1 MENQTKTKL
10 TLNPEEEKQ
19 SNILL
24 EGAPVRQTVQPI
36 VQTQTEYNAGSIDES
51 MLSND
56 EKEMVAQ
63 FANEIDISNAKQVIQ
78 YGSSAQKSISDFSV
92 NILGKVKTS
101 ELGDVGD
108 ALKELTVALDATTEP
123 EKKGILGI
131 FQKAK
136 RGVDSIKANYAKAET
151 NVSRIEKDLEKHQV
165 VLTQDVEMFEQMYD
179 LNLQY
184 YRELTMY
191 IIAGKKALD
200 KARGEQ
206 LEALKVKAET
216 SQMQEDVEN
225 YNKYVNLCNR
235 FEKKLHDLELTR
247 VIAMQVSG
255 EVTEQGVRYSYEELF
270 GRFAYNYWNL
280 VVKYDLRQMRKDGK
294 SEFSKVELI
303 LKDAIKRNEILTN
316 LEFESLDSDTK
327 YKIIKQV
334 TAECKRFVIGALYD
348 DFDGII
354 YSFNLKEDGIVLNPR
369 VYDFMLK
376 YKAELEK
383 LNYYAWARF
392 LEQINDDNVLVR
404 VIDKLELATP
414 KREDLSVYRE
424 ILRREFEENTCFY
437 CGKKLG
443 KNIHVDHFIPWSF
456 VKDDKL
462 WNFVLSCAR
471 CNERKSNRLP
481 VMK

>member
-1 MENQTKTKL
+1 MENQTKTTL

-19 SNILL
+19 SNTLL
-24 EGAPVRQTVQPI
+24 EDVPVMQTVQPI
-36 VQTQTEYNAGSIDES
+36 VQTQAEYSAGSIDES
-51 MLSND
+51 MLNND
-56 EKEMVAQ
+56 EKEMIAQ

-136 RGVDSIKANYAKAET
+136 RSVDSIKANYAKAET

-206 LEALKVKAET
+206 LEALKEKAET

-247 VIAMQVSG
+247 VIAMQVAPQIRLLQDNDQEMLEKIQSSLVNTIPLWRHQMVLALG
-255 EVTEQGVRYSYEELF
+255 IEHTQRALSAQNMITEKTNELLTRNAETLKMATVETAKEAERSVVDIATLKRCNQQLISSISEVVKIHEQGAKRRQDAETEL
-270 GRFAYNYWNL
+270 
-280 VVKYDLRQMRKDGK
+280 V
-294 SEFSKVELI
+294 KVEQE
-303 LKDAIKRNEILTN
+303 LKQAL
-316 LEFESLDSDTK
+316 LEAGSK
-327 YKIIKQV
+327 
-334 TAECKRFVIGALYD
+334 
-348 DFDGII
+348 
-354 YSFNLKEDGIVLNPR
+354 
-369 VYDFMLK
+369 
-376 YKAELEK
+376 
-383 LNYYAWARF
+383 
-392 LEQINDDNVLVR
+392 
-404 VIDKLELATP
+404 
-414 KREDLSVYRE
+414 
-424 ILRREFEENTCFY
+424 
-437 CGKKLG
+437 
-443 KNIHVDHFIPWSF
+443 
-456 VKDDKL
+456 
-462 WNFVLSCAR
+462 
-471 CNERKSNRLP
+471 
-481 VMK
+481 

>member
-136 RGVDSIKANYAKAET
+136 RSVDSIKANYAKAET
-151 NVSRIEKDLEKHQV
+151 NVSRIENDLEKHQV

-247 VIAMQVSG
+247 VIAMQVAPQIRLLQDNDQEMLEKIQSSLVNTIPLWRHQMVLALG
-255 EVTEQGVRYSYEELF
+255 IEHTQRALSAQNMITEKTNELLTRNAETLKMATIETAKEAERSVVDIATLKRCNQQLISSISEVVKIHEQGAKRRQDAETEL
-270 GRFAYNYWNL
+270 
-280 VVKYDLRQMRKDGK
+280 V
-294 SEFSKVELI
+294 KVEQE
-303 LKDAIKRNEILTN
+303 LKQAL
-316 LEFESLDSDTK
+316 LEAGSK
-327 YKIIKQV
+327 
-334 TAECKRFVIGALYD
+334 
-348 DFDGII
+348 
-354 YSFNLKEDGIVLNPR
+354 
-369 VYDFMLK
+369 
-376 YKAELEK
+376 
-383 LNYYAWARF
+383 
-392 LEQINDDNVLVR
+392 
-404 VIDKLELATP
+404 
-414 KREDLSVYRE
+414 
-424 ILRREFEENTCFY
+424 
-437 CGKKLG
+437 
-443 KNIHVDHFIPWSF
+443 
-456 VKDDKL
+456 
-462 WNFVLSCAR
+462 
-471 CNERKSNRLP
+471 
-481 VMK
+481 

>member
-24 EGAPVRQTVQPI
+24 EGVPVRQTVQPI

-136 RGVDSIKANYAKAET
+136 KGVDSIKANYAKAET

-206 LEALKVKAET
+206 LEALKEKAET

-247 VIAMQVSG
+247 VIAMQVAPQIRLLQDNDQEMLEKIQSSLVNTIPLWRHQMVLALG
-255 EVTEQGVRYSYEELF
+255 IEHTQRALSAQNMITEKTNELLTRNAETLKMATVETAKEAERSVVDIATLKRCNQQLISSISEVVKIHEQGAKRRQDAETEL
-270 GRFAYNYWNL
+270 
-280 VVKYDLRQMRKDGK
+280 V
-294 SEFSKVELI
+294 KVEQE
-303 LKDAIKRNEILTN
+303 LKQAL
-316 LEFESLDSDTK
+316 LEAGSK
-327 YKIIKQV
+327 
-334 TAECKRFVIGALYD
+334 
-348 DFDGII
+348 
-354 YSFNLKEDGIVLNPR
+354 
-369 VYDFMLK
+369 
-376 YKAELEK
+376 
-383 LNYYAWARF
+383 
-392 LEQINDDNVLVR
+392 
-404 VIDKLELATP
+404 
-414 KREDLSVYRE
+414 
-424 ILRREFEENTCFY
+424 
-437 CGKKLG
+437 
-443 KNIHVDHFIPWSF
+443 
-456 VKDDKL
+456 
-462 WNFVLSCAR
+462 
-471 CNERKSNRLP
+471 
-481 VMK
+481 

>member
-10 TLNPEEEKQ
+10 TLNPEEDKQ

-123 EKKGILGI
+123 EKKGIFGI

-247 VIAMQVSG
+247 VIAMQVAPQIRLLQDNDQEMLEKIQSSLVNTIPLWRHQMVLALG
-255 EVTEQGVRYSYEELF
+255 IEHTQRALSAQNMITEKTNELLTRNAETLKMATVETAKEAERSVVDIATLKRYNQQLISSISEVVKIHEQGAKRRQDAETEL
-270 GRFAYNYWNL
+270 
-280 VVKYDLRQMRKDGK
+280 V
-294 SEFSKVELI
+294 KVEQE
-303 LKDAIKRNEILTN
+303 LKQAL
-316 LEFESLDSDTK
+316 LEAGSK
-327 YKIIKQV
+327 
-334 TAECKRFVIGALYD
+334 
-348 DFDGII
+348 
-354 YSFNLKEDGIVLNPR
+354 
-369 VYDFMLK
+369 
-376 YKAELEK
+376 
-383 LNYYAWARF
+383 
-392 LEQINDDNVLVR
+392 
-404 VIDKLELATP
+404 
-414 KREDLSVYRE
+414 
-424 ILRREFEENTCFY
+424 
-437 CGKKLG
+437 
-443 KNIHVDHFIPWSF
+443 
-456 VKDDKL
+456 
-462 WNFVLSCAR
+462 
-471 CNERKSNRLP
+471 
-481 VMK
+481 

>member
-1 MENQTKTKL
+1 MENQTKPTL

-19 SNILL
+19 SSVLQD
-24 EGAPVRQTVQPI
+24 GVPVRQTVQPI
-36 VQTQTEYNAGSIDES
+36 VQTQTEYSAGSIDES

-78 YGSSAQKSISDFSV
+78 YGSSAQKSISDFSID
-92 NILGKVKTS
+92 ILGKVKTS

-123 EKKGILGI
+123 EKKGIFGI

-136 RGVDSIKANYAKAET
+136 RGIDSIKANYAKAEI

-206 LEALKVKAET
+206 LEALKEKAET

-247 VIAMQVSG
+247 VIAMQVAPQIRLLQDNDQEMLEKIQSSLVNTIPLWRHQMVLALG
-255 EVTEQGVRYSYEELF
+255 IEHTQRALSAQNMITEKTNELLTRNAETLKMATVETAKEAERSVVDIATLKKCNQQLISSISEVVKIHEQGAKRRQDAETEL
-270 GRFAYNYWNL
+270 
-280 VVKYDLRQMRKDGK
+280 V
-294 SEFSKVELI
+294 KVEQE
-303 LKDAIKRNEILTN
+303 LKQAL
-316 LEFESLDSDTK
+316 LEAGSK
-327 YKIIKQV
+327 
-334 TAECKRFVIGALYD
+334 
-348 DFDGII
+348 
-354 YSFNLKEDGIVLNPR
+354 
-369 VYDFMLK
+369 
-376 YKAELEK
+376 
-383 LNYYAWARF
+383 
-392 LEQINDDNVLVR
+392 
-404 VIDKLELATP
+404 
-414 KREDLSVYRE
+414 
-424 ILRREFEENTCFY
+424 
-437 CGKKLG
+437 
-443 KNIHVDHFIPWSF
+443 
-456 VKDDKL
+456 
-462 WNFVLSCAR
+462 
-471 CNERKSNRLP
+471 
-481 VMK
+481 

>member
-1 MENQTKTKL
+1 MENQTKTTL

-24 EGAPVRQTVQPI
+24 EGTPVRQTVQPI

-136 RGVDSIKANYAKAET
+136 KGVDSIKANYAKAET

-206 LEALKVKAET
+206 LEALKEKAET

-247 VIAMQVSG
+247 VIAMQVAPQIRLLQDNDQEMLEKIQSSLVNTIPLWRHQMVLALG
-255 EVTEQGVRYSYEELF
+255 IEHTQRALSAQNMITEKTNELLTRNAETLKMATVETAKEAERSVVDIATLKRCNQQLISSISEVVKIHEQGAKRRQDAETEL
-270 GRFAYNYWNL
+270 
-280 VVKYDLRQMRKDGK
+280 V
-294 SEFSKVELI
+294 KVEQE
-303 LKDAIKRNEILTN
+303 LKQAL
-316 LEFESLDSDTK
+316 LEAGSK
-327 YKIIKQV
+327 
-334 TAECKRFVIGALYD
+334 
-348 DFDGII
+348 
-354 YSFNLKEDGIVLNPR
+354 
-369 VYDFMLK
+369 
-376 YKAELEK
+376 
-383 LNYYAWARF
+383 
-392 LEQINDDNVLVR
+392 
-404 VIDKLELATP
+404 
-414 KREDLSVYRE
+414 
-424 ILRREFEENTCFY
+424 
-437 CGKKLG
+437 
-443 KNIHVDHFIPWSF
+443 
-456 VKDDKL
+456 
-462 WNFVLSCAR
+462 
-471 CNERKSNRLP
+471 
-481 VMK
+481 

>member
-10 TLNPEEEKQ
+10 TLNPEEDKQ

-92 NILGKVKTS
+92 NILGQVKTS

-247 VIAMQVSG
+247 VIAMQVAPQIRLLQDNDQEMLEKIQSSLVNTIPLWRHQMVLALG
-255 EVTEQGVRYSYEELF
+255 IEHTQRALSAQNMITEKTNELLTRNAETLKMATVETAKEAERSVVDIATLKRCNQQLISSISEVVKIHEQGAKRRQDAETEL
-270 GRFAYNYWNL
+270 
-280 VVKYDLRQMRKDGK
+280 V
-294 SEFSKVELI
+294 KVEQE
-303 LKDAIKRNEILTN
+303 LKQAL
-316 LEFESLDSDTK
+316 LEAGSK
-327 YKIIKQV
+327 
-334 TAECKRFVIGALYD
+334 
-348 DFDGII
+348 
-354 YSFNLKEDGIVLNPR
+354 
-369 VYDFMLK
+369 
-376 YKAELEK
+376 
-383 LNYYAWARF
+383 
-392 LEQINDDNVLVR
+392 
-404 VIDKLELATP
+404 
-414 KREDLSVYRE
+414 
-424 ILRREFEENTCFY
+424 
-437 CGKKLG
+437 
-443 KNIHVDHFIPWSF
+443 
-456 VKDDKL
+456 
-462 WNFVLSCAR
+462 
-471 CNERKSNRLP
+471 
-481 VMK
+481 

>member
-1 MENQTKTKL
+1 MENQTKTIL

-19 SNILL
+19 SNTLL
-24 EGAPVRQTVQPI
+24 EGVPVRQTVQPI
-36 VQTQTEYNAGSIDES
+36 VQTQAEYSAGSIDES

-56 EKEMVAQ
+56 EKEMIAQ
-63 FANEIDISNAKQVIQ
+63 FANEIDILNAKQVIQ

-151 NVSRIEKDLEKHQV
+151 NVSRIEKALEKHQV

-206 LEALKVKAET
+206 LEALKEKAET

-247 VIAMQVSG
+247 VIAMQVAPQIRLLQDNDQEMLEKIQSSLVNTIPLWRHQMVLALG
-255 EVTEQGVRYSYEELF
+255 IEHTQRALSAQNMITEKTNELLTRNAETLKMATVETAKEAERSVVDIATLKRCNQQLISSISEVVKIHEQGAKRRQDAETEL
-270 GRFAYNYWNL
+270 
-280 VVKYDLRQMRKDGK
+280 V
-294 SEFSKVELI
+294 KVEQE
-303 LKDAIKRNEILTN
+303 LKQAL
-316 LEFESLDSDTK
+316 LEAGSK
-327 YKIIKQV
+327 
-334 TAECKRFVIGALYD
+334 
-348 DFDGII
+348 
-354 YSFNLKEDGIVLNPR
+354 
-369 VYDFMLK
+369 
-376 YKAELEK
+376 
-383 LNYYAWARF
+383 
-392 LEQINDDNVLVR
+392 
-404 VIDKLELATP
+404 
-414 KREDLSVYRE
+414 
-424 ILRREFEENTCFY
+424 
-437 CGKKLG
+437 
-443 KNIHVDHFIPWSF
+443 
-456 VKDDKL
+456 
-462 WNFVLSCAR
+462 
-471 CNERKSNRLP
+471 
-481 VMK
+481 

>member
-1 MENQTKTKL
+1 MDNQTKTTL
-10 TLNPEEEKQ
+10 TLNPEEEKK

-24 EGAPVRQTVQPI
+24 EGVPVRQTVQPV
-36 VQTQTEYNAGSIDES
+36 VQTQAEYSAGSIDES

-206 LEALKVKAET
+206 LEALKEKAET

-247 VIAMQVSG
+247 VIAMQVAPQIRLLQDNDQEMLEKIQSSLVNTIPLWRHQMVLALG
-255 EVTEQGVRYSYEELF
+255 IEHTQRALSAQNMITEKTNELLTRNAETLKMATVETAKEAERSVVDIATLKRCNQQLISSISEVVKIHEQGAKRRQDAETEL
-270 GRFAYNYWNL
+270 
-280 VVKYDLRQMRKDGK
+280 V
-294 SEFSKVELI
+294 KVEQE
-303 LKDAIKRNEILTN
+303 LKQAL
-316 LEFESLDSDTK
+316 LEAGSK
-327 YKIIKQV
+327 
-334 TAECKRFVIGALYD
+334 
-348 DFDGII
+348 
-354 YSFNLKEDGIVLNPR
+354 
-369 VYDFMLK
+369 
-376 YKAELEK
+376 
-383 LNYYAWARF
+383 
-392 LEQINDDNVLVR
+392 
-404 VIDKLELATP
+404 
-414 KREDLSVYRE
+414 
-424 ILRREFEENTCFY
+424 
-437 CGKKLG
+437 
-443 KNIHVDHFIPWSF
+443 
-456 VKDDKL
+456 
-462 WNFVLSCAR
+462 
-471 CNERKSNRLP
+471 
-481 VMK
+481 

>member
-1 MENQTKTKL
+1 MENQTKTTL
-10 TLNPEEEKQ
+10 TLNLQEDKQ
-19 SNILL
+19 SNTLL
-24 EGAPVRQTVQPI
+24 DGVPVMQTVQPI
-36 VQTQTEYNAGSIDES
+36 VQTQAEYSAGSIDES
-51 MLSND
+51 MLNND
-56 EKEMVAQ
+56 EKEIIAQ

-206 LEALKVKAET
+206 LEALKEKAET

-247 VIAMQVSG
+247 VIAMQVAPQIRLLQDNDQEMLEKIQSSLVNTIPLWRHQMVLALG
-255 EVTEQGVRYSYEELF
+255 IEHTQRALSAKNMITEKTNELLTRNAETLKMATVETAKEAERSVVDIATLKRCNQQLISSISEVVKIHEQGAKRRQDAETEL
-270 GRFAYNYWNL
+270 
-280 VVKYDLRQMRKDGK
+280 V
-294 SEFSKVELI
+294 KVEQE
-303 LKDAIKRNEILTN
+303 LKQAL
-316 LEFESLDSDTK
+316 LEAGSK
-327 YKIIKQV
+327 
-334 TAECKRFVIGALYD
+334 
-348 DFDGII
+348 
-354 YSFNLKEDGIVLNPR
+354 
-369 VYDFMLK
+369 
-376 YKAELEK
+376 
-383 LNYYAWARF
+383 
-392 LEQINDDNVLVR
+392 
-404 VIDKLELATP
+404 
-414 KREDLSVYRE
+414 
-424 ILRREFEENTCFY
+424 
-437 CGKKLG
+437 
-443 KNIHVDHFIPWSF
+443 
-456 VKDDKL
+456 
-462 WNFVLSCAR
+462 
-471 CNERKSNRLP
+471 
-481 VMK
+481 

>member
-1 MENQTKTKL
+1 MENQTKTTL

-19 SNILL
+19 SNTLL
-24 EGAPVRQTVQPI
+24 EGVPVMQTVQPI

-247 VIAMQVSG
+247 VIAMQVAPQIRLLQDNDQEMLEKIQSSLVNTIPLWRHQMVLALG
-255 EVTEQGVRYSYEELF
+255 IEHTQRALSAQNMITEKTNELLTRNAETLKMATVETAKEAERSVVDIATLKRCNQQLISSISEVVKIHEQGAKRRQDAETEL
-270 GRFAYNYWNL
+270 
-280 VVKYDLRQMRKDGK
+280 VKVEQELRQALLEAG
-294 SEFSKVELI
+294 SK
-303 LKDAIKRNEILTN
+303 
-316 LEFESLDSDTK
+316 
-327 YKIIKQV
+327 
-334 TAECKRFVIGALYD
+334 
-348 DFDGII
+348 
-354 YSFNLKEDGIVLNPR
+354 
-369 VYDFMLK
+369 
-376 YKAELEK
+376 
-383 LNYYAWARF
+383 
-392 LEQINDDNVLVR
+392 
-404 VIDKLELATP
+404 
-414 KREDLSVYRE
+414 
-424 ILRREFEENTCFY
+424 
-437 CGKKLG
+437 
-443 KNIHVDHFIPWSF
+443 
-456 VKDDKL
+456 
-462 WNFVLSCAR
+462 
-471 CNERKSNRLP
+471 
-481 VMK
+481 

>member
-1 MENQTKTKL
+1 MENQTKTTL

-19 SNILL
+19 SNTLL
-24 EGAPVRQTVQPI
+24 DGVPVRKTVQPI
-36 VQTQTEYNAGSIDES
+36 VQTQAEYSAGSIDES

-56 EKEMVAQ
+56 EKEMIAQ

-206 LEALKVKAET
+206 LEALKEKAET

-247 VIAMQVSG
+247 VIAMQVAPQIRLLQDNDQEMLEKIQSSLVNTIPLWRHQMVLALG
-255 EVTEQGVRYSYEELF
+255 IEHTQRALSAQNMITEKTNELLTRNAETLKMATVETAKEAERSVVDIATLKRCNQQLISSISEVVKIHEQGAKRRQDAETEL
-270 GRFAYNYWNL
+270 
-280 VVKYDLRQMRKDGK
+280 V
-294 SEFSKVELI
+294 KVEQE
-303 LKDAIKRNEILTN
+303 LKQAL
-316 LEFESLDSDTK
+316 LEAGSK
-327 YKIIKQV
+327 
-334 TAECKRFVIGALYD
+334 
-348 DFDGII
+348 
-354 YSFNLKEDGIVLNPR
+354 
-369 VYDFMLK
+369 
-376 YKAELEK
+376 
-383 LNYYAWARF
+383 
-392 LEQINDDNVLVR
+392 
-404 VIDKLELATP
+404 
-414 KREDLSVYRE
+414 
-424 ILRREFEENTCFY
+424 
-437 CGKKLG
+437 
-443 KNIHVDHFIPWSF
+443 
-456 VKDDKL
+456 
-462 WNFVLSCAR
+462 
-471 CNERKSNRLP
+471 
-481 VMK
+481 

>member
-63 FANEIDISNAKQVIQ
+63 LANEIDISNSKQVIQ

-247 VIAMQVSG
+247 VIAMQVAPQIRLLQDNDQEMLEKIQSSLVNTIPLWRHQMVLALG
-255 EVTEQGVRYSYEELF
+255 IEHTQRALSAQNMITEKTNELLTRNAETLKMATVETAKEAERSVVDIATLKRCNQQLISSISEVVKIHEQGAKRRQDAETEL
-270 GRFAYNYWNL
+270 
-280 VVKYDLRQMRKDGK
+280 V
-294 SEFSKVELI
+294 KVEQE
-303 LKDAIKRNEILTN
+303 LKQAL
-316 LEFESLDSDTK
+316 LEAGSK
-327 YKIIKQV
+327 
-334 TAECKRFVIGALYD
+334 
-348 DFDGII
+348 
-354 YSFNLKEDGIVLNPR
+354 
-369 VYDFMLK
+369 
-376 YKAELEK
+376 
-383 LNYYAWARF
+383 
-392 LEQINDDNVLVR
+392 
-404 VIDKLELATP
+404 
-414 KREDLSVYRE
+414 
-424 ILRREFEENTCFY
+424 
-437 CGKKLG
+437 
-443 KNIHVDHFIPWSF
+443 
-456 VKDDKL
+456 
-462 WNFVLSCAR
+462 
-471 CNERKSNRLP
+471 
-481 VMK
+481 

>member
-1 MENQTKTKL
+1 MENQTKTTL

-36 VQTQTEYNAGSIDES
+36 VQTQAEYSAGSIDES
-51 MLSND
+51 MLNND
-56 EKEMVAQ
+56 EKEMIAQ

-206 LEALKVKAET
+206 LEALKEKAET

-247 VIAMQVSG
+247 VIAMQVAPQIRLLQDNDQEMLEKIQSSLVNTIPLWRHQMVLALG
-255 EVTEQGVRYSYEELF
+255 IEHTQRALSAQNMITEKTNELLTRNAETLKMATVETAKEAERSVVDIATLKRCNQQLISSISEVVKIHEQGAKRRQDAETEL
-270 GRFAYNYWNL
+270 
-280 VVKYDLRQMRKDGK
+280 V
-294 SEFSKVELI
+294 KVEQE
-303 LKDAIKRNEILTN
+303 LKQAL
-316 LEFESLDSDTK
+316 LEAGSK
-327 YKIIKQV
+327 
-334 TAECKRFVIGALYD
+334 
-348 DFDGII
+348 
-354 YSFNLKEDGIVLNPR
+354 
-369 VYDFMLK
+369 
-376 YKAELEK
+376 
-383 LNYYAWARF
+383 
-392 LEQINDDNVLVR
+392 
-404 VIDKLELATP
+404 
-414 KREDLSVYRE
+414 
-424 ILRREFEENTCFY
+424 
-437 CGKKLG
+437 
-443 KNIHVDHFIPWSF
+443 
-456 VKDDKL
+456 
-462 WNFVLSCAR
+462 
-471 CNERKSNRLP
+471 
-481 VMK
+481 

>member
-56 EKEMVAQ
+56 EKEIVAQ

-247 VIAMQVSG
+247 VIAMQVAPQIRLLQDNDQEMLEKIQSSLVNTIPLWRHQMVLALG
-255 EVTEQGVRYSYEELF
+255 IEHTQRALSAQNMITEKTNELLTRNAETLKMATVETAKEAERSVVDIATLKRCNQQLISSISEVVKIHEQGAKRRQDAETEL
-270 GRFAYNYWNL
+270 
-280 VVKYDLRQMRKDGK
+280 V
-294 SEFSKVELI
+294 KVEQE
-303 LKDAIKRNEILTN
+303 LKQAL
-316 LEFESLDSDTK
+316 LEAGSK
-327 YKIIKQV
+327 
-334 TAECKRFVIGALYD
+334 
-348 DFDGII
+348 
-354 YSFNLKEDGIVLNPR
+354 
-369 VYDFMLK
+369 
-376 YKAELEK
+376 
-383 LNYYAWARF
+383 
-392 LEQINDDNVLVR
+392 
-404 VIDKLELATP
+404 
-414 KREDLSVYRE
+414 
-424 ILRREFEENTCFY
+424 
-437 CGKKLG
+437 
-443 KNIHVDHFIPWSF
+443 
-456 VKDDKL
+456 
-462 WNFVLSCAR
+462 
-471 CNERKSNRLP
+471 
-481 VMK
+481 

>member
-1 MENQTKTKL
+1 MENQTKTTL

-19 SNILL
+19 PNILQS
-24 EGAPVRQTVQPI
+24 GVPVRQTVQPV
-36 VQTQTEYNAGSIDES
+36 VQTQAEYSAGSIDES

-136 RGVDSIKANYAKAET
+136 RGIDSIKANYAKAET

-206 LEALKVKAET
+206 LATLKLKAET

-247 VIAMQVSG
+247 VIAMQVAPQIRLLQDNDQEMLEKIQSSLINTIPLWRHQMVLALG
-255 EVTEQGVRYSYEELF
+255 IEHTQRALSAQNMITEKTNELLTRNAETLKMATVETAKEAERSVVDIATLKRCNQQLISSISEVVKIHEQGAKRRQDAEVEL
-270 GRFAYNYWNL
+270 
-280 VVKYDLRQMRKDGK
+280 V
-294 SEFSKVELI
+294 KVEQE
-303 LKDAIKRNEILTN
+303 LKQAL
-316 LEFESLDSDTK
+316 LEAGSK
-327 YKIIKQV
+327 
-334 TAECKRFVIGALYD
+334 
-348 DFDGII
+348 
-354 YSFNLKEDGIVLNPR
+354 
-369 VYDFMLK
+369 
-376 YKAELEK
+376 
-383 LNYYAWARF
+383 
-392 LEQINDDNVLVR
+392 
-404 VIDKLELATP
+404 
-414 KREDLSVYRE
+414 
-424 ILRREFEENTCFY
+424 
-437 CGKKLG
+437 
-443 KNIHVDHFIPWSF
+443 
-456 VKDDKL
+456 
-462 WNFVLSCAR
+462 
-471 CNERKSNRLP
+471 
-481 VMK
+481 

>member
-1 MENQTKTKL
+1 MGNQTKTTL

-19 SNILL
+19 SNTLL
-24 EGAPVRQTVQPI
+24 EGVPVMQTVQPI
-36 VQTQTEYNAGSIDES
+36 VQTQAEYSAGSIDES
-51 MLSND
+51 MLNND
-56 EKEMVAQ
+56 EKEMIAQ

-131 FQKAK
+131 SQKAK

-206 LEALKVKAET
+206 LEALKEKAET

-247 VIAMQVSG
+247 VIAMQVAPQIRLLQDNDQEMLEKIQSSLVNTIPLWRHQMVLALG
-255 EVTEQGVRYSYEELF
+255 IEHTQRALSAQNMITEKTNELLTRNAETLKMATVETAKEAERSVVDIATLKRCNQQLISSISEVVKIHEQGAKRRQDAETEL
-270 GRFAYNYWNL
+270 
-280 VVKYDLRQMRKDGK
+280 V
-294 SEFSKVELI
+294 KVEQE
-303 LKDAIKRNEILTN
+303 LKQAL
-316 LEFESLDSDTK
+316 LEAGSK
-327 YKIIKQV
+327 
-334 TAECKRFVIGALYD
+334 
-348 DFDGII
+348 
-354 YSFNLKEDGIVLNPR
+354 
-369 VYDFMLK
+369 
-376 YKAELEK
+376 
-383 LNYYAWARF
+383 
-392 LEQINDDNVLVR
+392 
-404 VIDKLELATP
+404 
-414 KREDLSVYRE
+414 
-424 ILRREFEENTCFY
+424 
-437 CGKKLG
+437 
-443 KNIHVDHFIPWSF
+443 
-456 VKDDKL
+456 
-462 WNFVLSCAR
+462 
-471 CNERKSNRLP
+471 
-481 VMK
+481 

>member
-1 MENQTKTKL
+1 MENQTKTTL

-19 SNILL
+19 SNTLL
-24 EGAPVRQTVQPI
+24 EGVPVRQTVQPI
-36 VQTQTEYNAGSIDES
+36 VQTQAEYSAGSIDES

-56 EKEMVAQ
+56 EKEMIAQ

-78 YGSSAQKSISDFSV
+78 YGSSAQRSISDFSV

-206 LEALKVKAET
+206 LEALKEKAET

-247 VIAMQVSG
+247 VIAIQVAPQIRLLQDNDQEMLEKIQSSLVNTIPLWRHQMVLALG
-255 EVTEQGVRYSYEELF
+255 IEHTQRALSAQNMITEKTNELLTRNAETLKMATVETAKEAERSVVDIATLKRCNQQLISSISEVVKIHEQGAKRRQDAETEL
-270 GRFAYNYWNL
+270 
-280 VVKYDLRQMRKDGK
+280 V
-294 SEFSKVELI
+294 KVEQE
-303 LKDAIKRNEILTN
+303 LKQAL
-316 LEFESLDSDTK
+316 LEAGSK
-327 YKIIKQV
+327 
-334 TAECKRFVIGALYD
+334 
-348 DFDGII
+348 
-354 YSFNLKEDGIVLNPR
+354 
-369 VYDFMLK
+369 
-376 YKAELEK
+376 
-383 LNYYAWARF
+383 
-392 LEQINDDNVLVR
+392 
-404 VIDKLELATP
+404 
-414 KREDLSVYRE
+414 
-424 ILRREFEENTCFY
+424 
-437 CGKKLG
+437 
-443 KNIHVDHFIPWSF
+443 
-456 VKDDKL
+456 
-462 WNFVLSCAR
+462 
-471 CNERKSNRLP
+471 
-481 VMK
+481 

>member
-36 VQTQTEYNAGSIDES
+36 VQTQTEYNAGSINES

-247 VIAMQVSG
+247 VIAMQVAPQIRLLQDNDQEMLEKIQSSLVNTIPLWRHQMVLALG
-255 EVTEQGVRYSYEELF
+255 IEHTQRALSAQNMITEKTNELLTRNAETLKMATVETAKEAERSVVDIATLKRCNQQLISSISEVVKIHEQGAKRRQDAETEL
-270 GRFAYNYWNL
+270 
-280 VVKYDLRQMRKDGK
+280 V
-294 SEFSKVELI
+294 KVEQE
-303 LKDAIKRNEILTN
+303 LKQAL
-316 LEFESLDSDTK
+316 LEAGSK
-327 YKIIKQV
+327 
-334 TAECKRFVIGALYD
+334 
-348 DFDGII
+348 
-354 YSFNLKEDGIVLNPR
+354 
-369 VYDFMLK
+369 
-376 YKAELEK
+376 
-383 LNYYAWARF
+383 
-392 LEQINDDNVLVR
+392 
-404 VIDKLELATP
+404 
-414 KREDLSVYRE
+414 
-424 ILRREFEENTCFY
+424 
-437 CGKKLG
+437 
-443 KNIHVDHFIPWSF
+443 
-456 VKDDKL
+456 
-462 WNFVLSCAR
+462 
-471 CNERKSNRLP
+471 
-481 VMK
+481 

>member
-1 MENQTKTKL
+1 MENQTKTTL

-19 SNILL
+19 SNTLL
-24 EGAPVRQTVQPI
+24 EGVPVMQTVQPI
-36 VQTQTEYNAGSIDES
+36 VQTQAEYSAGSIDES
-51 MLSND
+51 MLNND
-56 EKEMVAQ
+56 EKEMIAQ

-136 RGVDSIKANYAKAET
+136 RGIDSIKANYAKAET

-200 KARGEQ
+200 RARGEQ
-206 LEALKVKAET
+206 LEALKEKAET

-247 VIAMQVSG
+247 VIAMQVAPQIRLLQDNDQEMLEKIQSSLVNTIPLWRHQMVLALG
-255 EVTEQGVRYSYEELF
+255 IEHTQRALSAQNMITEKTNELLTRNAETLKMATVETAKEAERSVVDIATLKRCNQQLISSISEVVKIHEQGAKRRQDAEAEL
-270 GRFAYNYWNL
+270 
-280 VVKYDLRQMRKDGK
+280 V
-294 SEFSKVELI
+294 KVEQE
-303 LKDAIKRNEILTN
+303 LKHAL
-316 LEFESLDSDTK
+316 LEAGSK
-327 YKIIKQV
+327 
-334 TAECKRFVIGALYD
+334 
-348 DFDGII
+348 
-354 YSFNLKEDGIVLNPR
+354 
-369 VYDFMLK
+369 
-376 YKAELEK
+376 
-383 LNYYAWARF
+383 
-392 LEQINDDNVLVR
+392 
-404 VIDKLELATP
+404 
-414 KREDLSVYRE
+414 
-424 ILRREFEENTCFY
+424 
-437 CGKKLG
+437 
-443 KNIHVDHFIPWSF
+443 
-456 VKDDKL
+456 
-462 WNFVLSCAR
+462 
-471 CNERKSNRLP
+471 
-481 VMK
+481 

>member
-1 MENQTKTKL
+1 MENQTKTTL

-19 SNILL
+19 SNTLL
-24 EGAPVRQTVQPI
+24 EGVPVRQTVQPI
-36 VQTQTEYNAGSIDES
+36 VQTQAEYSAGSIDES

-56 EKEMVAQ
+56 EKEMIAQ

-136 RGVDSIKANYAKAET
+136 RSVDSIKANYAKAET

-206 LEALKVKAET
+206 LEALKEKAET

-247 VIAMQVSG
+247 VIAIQVAPQIRLLQDNDQEMLEKIQSSLVNTIPLWRHQMVLALG
-255 EVTEQGVRYSYEELF
+255 IEHTQRALSAQNMITEKTNELLTRNAETLKMATVETAKEAERSVVDIATLKRCNHQLISSISEVVKIHEQGAKRRQDAETELT
-270 GRFAYNYWNL
+270 
-280 VVKYDLRQMRKDGK
+280 
-294 SEFSKVELI
+294 KVEQE
-303 LKDAIKRNEILTN
+303 LKQAL
-316 LEFESLDSDTK
+316 LEAGSK
-327 YKIIKQV
+327 
-334 TAECKRFVIGALYD
+334 
-348 DFDGII
+348 
-354 YSFNLKEDGIVLNPR
+354 
-369 VYDFMLK
+369 
-376 YKAELEK
+376 
-383 LNYYAWARF
+383 
-392 LEQINDDNVLVR
+392 
-404 VIDKLELATP
+404 
-414 KREDLSVYRE
+414 
-424 ILRREFEENTCFY
+424 
-437 CGKKLG
+437 
-443 KNIHVDHFIPWSF
+443 
-456 VKDDKL
+456 
-462 WNFVLSCAR
+462 
-471 CNERKSNRLP
+471 
-481 VMK
+481 

>member
-1 MENQTKTKL
+1 MENQTKTTL

-24 EGAPVRQTVQPI
+24 EGTPVRQTVQPI

-206 LEALKVKAET
+206 LEALKEKAET

-247 VIAMQVSG
+247 VIAMQVAPQIRLLQDNDQEMLEKIQSSLVNTIPLWRHQMVLALG
-255 EVTEQGVRYSYEELF
+255 IEHTQRALSAQNMITEKTNELLTRNAETLKMATVETAKEAERSVVDIATLKRCNQQLISSISEVVKIHEQGAKRRQDAETEL
-270 GRFAYNYWNL
+270 
-280 VVKYDLRQMRKDGK
+280 V
-294 SEFSKVELI
+294 KVEQE
-303 LKDAIKRNEILTN
+303 LKQAL
-316 LEFESLDSDTK
+316 LEAGSK
-327 YKIIKQV
+327 
-334 TAECKRFVIGALYD
+334 
-348 DFDGII
+348 
-354 YSFNLKEDGIVLNPR
+354 
-369 VYDFMLK
+369 
-376 YKAELEK
+376 
-383 LNYYAWARF
+383 
-392 LEQINDDNVLVR
+392 
-404 VIDKLELATP
+404 
-414 KREDLSVYRE
+414 
-424 ILRREFEENTCFY
+424 
-437 CGKKLG
+437 
-443 KNIHVDHFIPWSF
+443 
-456 VKDDKL
+456 
-462 WNFVLSCAR
+462 
-471 CNERKSNRLP
+471 
-481 VMK
+481 

>member
-36 VQTQTEYNAGSIDES
+36 VQTQTENNAGSIDES

-247 VIAMQVSG
+247 VIAMQVAPQIRLLQDNDQEMLEKIQSSLVNTIPLWRHQMVLALG
-255 EVTEQGVRYSYEELF
+255 IEHTQRALSAQNMITEKTNELLTRNAETLKMATVETAKEAERSVVDIATLKRCNQQLISSISEVVKIHEQGAKRRQDAETEL
-270 GRFAYNYWNL
+270 
-280 VVKYDLRQMRKDGK
+280 V
-294 SEFSKVELI
+294 KVEQE
-303 LKDAIKRNEILTN
+303 LKQAL
-316 LEFESLDSDTK
+316 LEAGSK
-327 YKIIKQV
+327 
-334 TAECKRFVIGALYD
+334 
-348 DFDGII
+348 
-354 YSFNLKEDGIVLNPR
+354 
-369 VYDFMLK
+369 
-376 YKAELEK
+376 
-383 LNYYAWARF
+383 
-392 LEQINDDNVLVR
+392 
-404 VIDKLELATP
+404 
-414 KREDLSVYRE
+414 
-424 ILRREFEENTCFY
+424 
-437 CGKKLG
+437 
-443 KNIHVDHFIPWSF
+443 
-456 VKDDKL
+456 
-462 WNFVLSCAR
+462 
-471 CNERKSNRLP
+471 
-481 VMK
+481 

>member
-1 MENQTKTKL
+1 MEHQTKTTL

-24 EGAPVRQTVQPI
+24 EGVPVRQTVQPI
-36 VQTQTEYNAGSIDES
+36 VQTQAEYSAGSIDES
-51 MLSND
+51 MLSSD

-136 RGVDSIKANYAKAET
+136 RSVDSIKANYAKAET

-206 LEALKVKAET
+206 LEALKAKAET

-247 VIAMQVSG
+247 VIAMQVAPQIRLLQDNDQEMLEKIQSSLVNTIPLWRHQMVLALG
-255 EVTEQGVRYSYEELF
+255 IEHTQRALSAQNMITEKTNELLTRNAETLKMATIETAKEAERSVVDIATLKRCNHQLISSISEVVKIHEQGAKRRQDAETELT
-270 GRFAYNYWNL
+270 
-280 VVKYDLRQMRKDGK
+280 
-294 SEFSKVELI
+294 KVEQE
-303 LKDAIKRNEILTN
+303 LKQAL
-316 LEFESLDSDTK
+316 LEAGSK
-327 YKIIKQV
+327 
-334 TAECKRFVIGALYD
+334 
-348 DFDGII
+348 
-354 YSFNLKEDGIVLNPR
+354 
-369 VYDFMLK
+369 
-376 YKAELEK
+376 
-383 LNYYAWARF
+383 
-392 LEQINDDNVLVR
+392 
-404 VIDKLELATP
+404 
-414 KREDLSVYRE
+414 
-424 ILRREFEENTCFY
+424 
-437 CGKKLG
+437 
-443 KNIHVDHFIPWSF
+443 
-456 VKDDKL
+456 
-462 WNFVLSCAR
+462 
-471 CNERKSNRLP
+471 
-481 VMK
+481 

>member
-24 EGAPVRQTVQPI
+24 EGTPVRQTVQPI

-108 ALKELTVALDATTEP
+108 ALKELTVALDATTES

-206 LEALKVKAET
+206 LEALKEKAET

-247 VIAMQVSG
+247 VIAMQVAPQIRLLQDNDQEMLEKIQSSLVNTIPLWRHQMVLALG
-255 EVTEQGVRYSYEELF
+255 IEHTRRALSAQNMITEKTNELLTRNAETLKMATVETAKEAERSVVDIATLKRCNQQLISSISEVVKIHEQGAKKRQDAETEL
-270 GRFAYNYWNL
+270 
-280 VVKYDLRQMRKDGK
+280 V
-294 SEFSKVELI
+294 KVEQE
-303 LKDAIKRNEILTN
+303 LKQAL
-316 LEFESLDSDTK
+316 LEAGSK
-327 YKIIKQV
+327 
-334 TAECKRFVIGALYD
+334 
-348 DFDGII
+348 
-354 YSFNLKEDGIVLNPR
+354 
-369 VYDFMLK
+369 
-376 YKAELEK
+376 
-383 LNYYAWARF
+383 
-392 LEQINDDNVLVR
+392 
-404 VIDKLELATP
+404 
-414 KREDLSVYRE
+414 
-424 ILRREFEENTCFY
+424 
-437 CGKKLG
+437 
-443 KNIHVDHFIPWSF
+443 
-456 VKDDKL
+456 
-462 WNFVLSCAR
+462 
-471 CNERKSNRLP
+471 
-481 VMK
+481 

>member
-1 MENQTKTKL
+1 MENQTKTTL

-19 SNILL
+19 SNTLL
-24 EGAPVRQTVQPI
+24 EGVPVRKTVQPI
-36 VQTQTEYNAGSIDES
+36 AQTQAEYSAGSIDES

-56 EKEMVAQ
+56 EKEMIAQ

-206 LEALKVKAET
+206 LEALKEKAET

-247 VIAMQVSG
+247 AIAMQVAPQIRLLQDNDQEMLEKIQSSLINTIPLWRHQMVLALG
-255 EVTEQGVRYSYEELF
+255 IEHTQRALSAQNMITEKTNELLTRNAETLKMATVETAKEAERSVVDIATLKKCNQQLISSISEVVKIHEQGAKRRQDAETEL
-270 GRFAYNYWNL
+270 
-280 VVKYDLRQMRKDGK
+280 V
-294 SEFSKVELI
+294 KVEQE
-303 LKDAIKRNEILTN
+303 LK
-316 LEFESLDSDTK
+316 
-327 YKIIKQV
+327 Q
-334 TAECKRFVIGALYD
+334 AL
-348 DFDGII
+348 
-354 YSFNLKEDGIVLNPR
+354 
-369 VYDFMLK
+369 
-376 YKAELEK
+376 
-383 LNYYAWARF
+383 
-392 LEQINDDNVLVR
+392 
-404 VIDKLELATP
+404 LAAGS
-414 KREDLSVYRE
+414 K
-424 ILRREFEENTCFY
+424 
-437 CGKKLG
+437 
-443 KNIHVDHFIPWSF
+443 
-456 VKDDKL
+456 
-462 WNFVLSCAR
+462 
-471 CNERKSNRLP
+471 
-481 VMK
+481 

>member
-1 MENQTKTKL
+1 MENQTKTTL

-19 SNILL
+19 PNILL

-56 EKEMVAQ
+56 EREMVAQ

-206 LEALKVKAET
+206 LEALKIKAET

-247 VIAMQVSG
+247 VIAMQVAPQIRLLQDNDKEMLEKIQSSLVNTIPLWRHQMVLALG
-255 EVTEQGVRYSYEELF
+255 IEHTQRALSAQNMIAEKTNELLTRNAETLKMATVETAKEAERSVVDIATLKRCNQQLISSISEVVKIHEQGAKRRQDAETEL
-270 GRFAYNYWNL
+270 
-280 VVKYDLRQMRKDGK
+280 V
-294 SEFSKVELI
+294 KVEQE
-303 LKDAIKRNEILTN
+303 LKQAL
-316 LEFESLDSDTK
+316 LEAGSK
-327 YKIIKQV
+327 
-334 TAECKRFVIGALYD
+334 
-348 DFDGII
+348 
-354 YSFNLKEDGIVLNPR
+354 
-369 VYDFMLK
+369 
-376 YKAELEK
+376 
-383 LNYYAWARF
+383 
-392 LEQINDDNVLVR
+392 
-404 VIDKLELATP
+404 
-414 KREDLSVYRE
+414 
-424 ILRREFEENTCFY
+424 
-437 CGKKLG
+437 
-443 KNIHVDHFIPWSF
+443 
-456 VKDDKL
+456 
-462 WNFVLSCAR
+462 
-471 CNERKSNRLP
+471 
-481 VMK
+481 

>member
-179 LNLQY
+179 LDLQY

-247 VIAMQVSG
+247 VIAMQVAPQIRLLQDNDQEMLEKIQSSLVNTIPLWRHQMVLALG
-255 EVTEQGVRYSYEELF
+255 IEHTQRALSAQNMITEKTNELLTRNAETLKMATVETAKEAERSVVDIATLKRCNQQLISSISEVVKIHEQGAKRRQDAETEL
-270 GRFAYNYWNL
+270 
-280 VVKYDLRQMRKDGK
+280 V
-294 SEFSKVELI
+294 KVEQE
-303 LKDAIKRNEILTN
+303 LKQAL
-316 LEFESLDSDTK
+316 LEAGSK
-327 YKIIKQV
+327 
-334 TAECKRFVIGALYD
+334 
-348 DFDGII
+348 
-354 YSFNLKEDGIVLNPR
+354 
-369 VYDFMLK
+369 
-376 YKAELEK
+376 
-383 LNYYAWARF
+383 
-392 LEQINDDNVLVR
+392 
-404 VIDKLELATP
+404 
-414 KREDLSVYRE
+414 
-424 ILRREFEENTCFY
+424 
-437 CGKKLG
+437 
-443 KNIHVDHFIPWSF
+443 
-456 VKDDKL
+456 
-462 WNFVLSCAR
+462 
-471 CNERKSNRLP
+471 
-481 VMK
+481 

>member
-1 MENQTKTKL
+1 MENQTKPTL

-19 SNILL
+19 SSVLQD
-24 EGAPVRQTVQPI
+24 GVPVRQTVQPI

-78 YGSSAQKSISDFSV
+78 YGSSAQKSISDFSID
-92 NILGKVKTS
+92 ILGKVKTS

-123 EKKGILGI
+123 EKKGIFGI

-136 RGVDSIKANYAKAET
+136 RGIDSIKANYAKAET

-206 LEALKVKAET
+206 LDTLKMKAET

-247 VIAMQVSG
+247 VIAMQVAPQIRLLQDNDQEMLEKIQSSLINTIPLWRHQMVLALG
-255 EVTEQGVRYSYEELF
+255 IEHTQRALSAQNMITEKTNELLTRNAETLKMATVETAKEAERSVVDIATLKKCNQQLIYSISEVVKIHEQGAKKRQDAEAEL
-270 GRFAYNYWNL
+270 
-280 VVKYDLRQMRKDGK
+280 V
-294 SEFSKVELI
+294 KVEQE
-303 LKDAIKRNEILTN
+303 LKHAL
-316 LEFESLDSDTK
+316 LEAGS
-327 YKIIKQV
+327 
-334 TAECKRFVIGALYD
+334 R
-348 DFDGII
+348 
-354 YSFNLKEDGIVLNPR
+354 
-369 VYDFMLK
+369 
-376 YKAELEK
+376 
-383 LNYYAWARF
+383 
-392 LEQINDDNVLVR
+392 
-404 VIDKLELATP
+404 
-414 KREDLSVYRE
+414 
-424 ILRREFEENTCFY
+424 
-437 CGKKLG
+437 
-443 KNIHVDHFIPWSF
+443 
-456 VKDDKL
+456 
-462 WNFVLSCAR
+462 
-471 CNERKSNRLP
+471 
-481 VMK
+481 

>member
-108 ALKELTVALDATTEP
+108 ALKELTVALDATTET

-247 VIAMQVSG
+247 VIAMQVAPQIRLLQDNDQEMLEKIQSSLVNTIPLWRHQMVLALG
-255 EVTEQGVRYSYEELF
+255 IEHTQRALSAQNMITEKTNELLTRNAETLKMATVETAKEAERSVVDIATLKRCNQQLISSISEVVKIHEQGAKRRQDAETEL
-270 GRFAYNYWNL
+270 
-280 VVKYDLRQMRKDGK
+280 V
-294 SEFSKVELI
+294 KVEQE
-303 LKDAIKRNEILTN
+303 LKQAL
-316 LEFESLDSDTK
+316 LEAGSK
-327 YKIIKQV
+327 
-334 TAECKRFVIGALYD
+334 
-348 DFDGII
+348 
-354 YSFNLKEDGIVLNPR
+354 
-369 VYDFMLK
+369 
-376 YKAELEK
+376 
-383 LNYYAWARF
+383 
-392 LEQINDDNVLVR
+392 
-404 VIDKLELATP
+404 
-414 KREDLSVYRE
+414 
-424 ILRREFEENTCFY
+424 
-437 CGKKLG
+437 
-443 KNIHVDHFIPWSF
+443 
-456 VKDDKL
+456 
-462 WNFVLSCAR
+462 
-471 CNERKSNRLP
+471 
-481 VMK
+481 

>member
-1 MENQTKTKL
+1 MENQTKTTL

-19 SNILL
+19 SNTLL
-24 EGAPVRQTVQPI
+24 EGVPVRQTVQPI
-36 VQTQTEYNAGSIDES
+36 VQTQAEYSAGSIDES

-56 EKEMVAQ
+56 EKEMIAQ

-206 LEALKVKAET
+206 LEALKENAET

-247 VIAMQVSG
+247 VIAMQVAPQIRLLQDNDQEMLEKIQSSLVNTIPLWRHQMVLALG
-255 EVTEQGVRYSYEELF
+255 IEHTQRALSAQNMITEKTNELLTRNAETLKMATVETAKEAERSVVDIATLKRCNQQLISSISEVVKIHEQGAKRRQDAETEL
-270 GRFAYNYWNL
+270 
-280 VVKYDLRQMRKDGK
+280 V
-294 SEFSKVELI
+294 KVEQE
-303 LKDAIKRNEILTN
+303 LKQAL
-316 LEFESLDSDTK
+316 LEAGSK
-327 YKIIKQV
+327 
-334 TAECKRFVIGALYD
+334 
-348 DFDGII
+348 
-354 YSFNLKEDGIVLNPR
+354 
-369 VYDFMLK
+369 
-376 YKAELEK
+376 
-383 LNYYAWARF
+383 
-392 LEQINDDNVLVR
+392 
-404 VIDKLELATP
+404 
-414 KREDLSVYRE
+414 
-424 ILRREFEENTCFY
+424 
-437 CGKKLG
+437 
-443 KNIHVDHFIPWSF
+443 
-456 VKDDKL
+456 
-462 WNFVLSCAR
+462 
-471 CNERKSNRLP
+471 
-481 VMK
+481 

>member
-1 MENQTKTKL
+1 MENQTKTTL

-19 SNILL
+19 PNILL
-24 EGAPVRQTVQPI
+24 DGAPVRQTVQPI

-63 FANEIDISNAKQVIQ
+63 FANEIDISNAKQIIQ

-108 ALKELTVALDATTEP
+108 ALKELAIALDATTEP

-151 NVSRIEKDLEKHQV
+151 NVSKIEKDLEKHQV

-247 VIAMQVSG
+247 VIAMQVAPQIRLLQDNDQEMLEKIQSSLVNTIPLWRHQMVLALG
-255 EVTEQGVRYSYEELF
+255 IEHTQRALSAQNMITEKTNELLTRNAETLKMATVETAKEAERSVVDISTLKRCNQQLISSISEVVKIHEQGAKRRQDAETEL
-270 GRFAYNYWNL
+270 
-280 VVKYDLRQMRKDGK
+280 V
-294 SEFSKVELI
+294 KVEQE
-303 LKDAIKRNEILTN
+303 LKQAL
-316 LEFESLDSDTK
+316 LEAGSK
-327 YKIIKQV
+327 
-334 TAECKRFVIGALYD
+334 
-348 DFDGII
+348 
-354 YSFNLKEDGIVLNPR
+354 
-369 VYDFMLK
+369 
-376 YKAELEK
+376 
-383 LNYYAWARF
+383 
-392 LEQINDDNVLVR
+392 
-404 VIDKLELATP
+404 
-414 KREDLSVYRE
+414 
-424 ILRREFEENTCFY
+424 
-437 CGKKLG
+437 
-443 KNIHVDHFIPWSF
+443 
-456 VKDDKL
+456 
-462 WNFVLSCAR
+462 
-471 CNERKSNRLP
+471 
-481 VMK
+481 

>member
-108 ALKELTVALDATTEP
+108 ALKELTVALDATTET

-225 YNKYVNLCNR
+225 YNKYVNLCNC

-247 VIAMQVSG
+247 VIAMQVAPQIRLLQDNDQEMLEKIQSSLVNTIPLWRHQMVLALG
-255 EVTEQGVRYSYEELF
+255 IEHTQRALSAQNMITEKTNELLTRNAETLKMATVETAKEAERSVVDIATLKRCNQQLISSISEVVKIHEQGAKRRQDAETEL
-270 GRFAYNYWNL
+270 
-280 VVKYDLRQMRKDGK
+280 V
-294 SEFSKVELI
+294 KVEQE
-303 LKDAIKRNEILTN
+303 LKQAL
-316 LEFESLDSDTK
+316 LEAGSK
-327 YKIIKQV
+327 
-334 TAECKRFVIGALYD
+334 
-348 DFDGII
+348 
-354 YSFNLKEDGIVLNPR
+354 
-369 VYDFMLK
+369 
-376 YKAELEK
+376 
-383 LNYYAWARF
+383 
-392 LEQINDDNVLVR
+392 
-404 VIDKLELATP
+404 
-414 KREDLSVYRE
+414 
-424 ILRREFEENTCFY
+424 
-437 CGKKLG
+437 
-443 KNIHVDHFIPWSF
+443 
-456 VKDDKL
+456 
-462 WNFVLSCAR
+462 
-471 CNERKSNRLP
+471 
-481 VMK
+481 